1 VIAPHLRAEA
11 GLQYSTNLS
20 QTQKFNV
27 GARYLPAP
35 GKVLNATYRYTQ
47 DNLRQ
52 TDISTQ
58 WPVGGGWTGLARWN
72 YSLQDNRTLEGLVG
86 AEYNADC
93 WGLRLVFHSF
103 ATTTL
108 ETQTSFFVQLE
119 LRGMSRIG
127 TSPMETLRRNITGYE
142 TLDPRSPR
150 PDGAS
155 PSTYY

>member
-1 VIAPHLRAEA
+1 
-11 GLQYSTNLS
+11 
-20 QTQKFNV
+20 
-27 GARYLPAP
+27 
-35 GKVLNATYRYTQ
+35 VLNATYRYTQ

-72 YSLQDNRTLEGLVG
+72 YSLQDNRTLESLLG

-93 WGLRLVFHSF
+93 WALRLVFHSF

-108 ETQTSFFVQLE
+108 DTATTFFVQLE

-127 TSPMETLRRNITGYE
+127 TNPMETLRRNIAGYE
-142 TLDPRSPR
+142 RLDPRSPR

-155 PSTYY
+155 PFTYD